1 MNIPLLIRATT
12 IACSLLST
20 AMAAGTDEALV
31 VESRISLGEVAGRID
46 HLAYD
51 PVRQRLYVAE
61 LGNNS
66 IGIVDVKAGRLLRT
80 VRGLDEPQG
89 VGYEP
94 GTDALYVAS
103 GGDGNVRL
111 FKGEDFS
118 PLDSISLG
126 SDADNVRVDPV
137 TRRVFVGYGSG
148 AIAVIDAQ
156 TRQRIADIKLAGHPE
171 SFQLQPGSGVIFVN
185 VPGEGHIA
193 VASRTTGRQTTA
205 WQTGQLRSNFP
216 MLLDPER
223 SRVISVFRRPAHLQA
238 YDIPSGR
245 VLAGIDTCGDA
256 DDLFLDA
263 RRHRIYVICG
273 EGFVESLDSTGDG
286 FSRAGRAR
294 TSSGSRTGLFVPE
307 LDRLFVAVPAHPGES
322 AAILVL
328 RPGP

>member
-1 MNIPLLIRATT
+1 MNILALVSAAT
-12 IACSLLST
+12 IACIILP
-20 AMAAGTDEALV
+20 AARSAEPDGALV
-31 VESRISLGEVAGRID
+31 IEARISLGEVAGRID

-51 PVRQRLYVAE
+51 PGRQRLYVAE

-80 VRGLDEPQG
+80 VKGFDEPQG
-89 VGYEP
+89 VAYES
-94 GTDALYVAS
+94 GTDAVYVAN
-103 GGDGNVRL
+103 GGDGSVRL
-111 FKGEDFS
+111 FKGDDFS
-118 PLDSISLG
+118 PLGSISLG
-126 SDADNVRVDPV
+126 SDADNVRVDPL

-148 AIAVIDAQ
+148 ALAVIDAQ
-156 TRQRIADIKLAGHPE
+156 TRKRFADIPLAGHPE
-171 SFQLQPGSGVIFVN
+171 SFQLQPGSDVVFVN

-193 VASRTTGRQTTA
+193 VASRTTGRQTAA
-205 WQTGQLRSNFP
+205 WQTAQLRSNFP

-223 SRVISVFRRPAHLQA
+223 SRVISVFRRPARLQA
-238 YDIPSGR
+238 YDIQSGR

-273 EGFVESLDSTGDG
+273 EGFVESLDSSSDG
-286 FSRAGRAR
+286 LSRAGRVR

-307 LDRLFVAVPAHPGES
+307 LDRLFVAVPAHLGES

-328 RPGP
+328 RPDP